1 MKTVI
6 KFVAF
11 IALFITASDACD
23 CRLQT
28 PLHSYC
34 NAHWVAH
41 VQVTARHD
49 NQRMPKG
56 ITDNPNLQNTRYE
69 IKYIQMFKIS
79 KSMPTKE
86 KNEVLLPVNIYTA
99 TEDAACGINLEP
111 THEYLLAGR
120 YINGTMITQLCGQI
134 LLEDLKMA
142 REHDILEWQEVP
154 AKLQEQ
160 LNTQEFDNKC
170 EEVEKE
176 MADENHTIQKPA
188 Q

>member
-1 MKTVI
+1 
-6 KFVAF
+6 
-11 IALFITASDACD
+11 
-23 CRLQT
+23 
-28 PLHSYC
+28 
-34 NAHWVAH
+34 
-41 VQVTARHD
+41 
-49 NQRMPKG
+49 
-56 ITDNPNLQNTRYE
+56 
-69 IKYIQMFKIS
+69 
-79 KSMPTKE
+79 
-86 KNEVLLPVNIYTA
+86 
-99 TEDAACGINLEP
+99 
-111 THEYLLAGR
+111 
-120 YINGTMITQLCGQI
+120 MITQLCGQI